1 MKDVSS
7 TLTVG
12 EMLSDIVKTAGL
24 ARELIQVVKNHLD
37 ETRNIYVADVD
48 VECQVRTCDA
58 RDVLFS
64 SVSYAAC
71 VEWALKQTMGEVK
84 NISRESLVYT
94 PSAHRRLH
102 ELVGAEFVVE
112 AEQIILDALNNKG
125 DGA

>member
-24 ARELIQVVKNHLD
+24 ARELVQVIKNHLV
-37 ETRNIYVADVD
+37 ETRNIYLIDINS
-48 VECQVRTCDA
+48 EYQVRTGDA

-71 VEWALKQTMGEVK
+71 VEWALKQPVGEVK

-94 PSAHRRLH
+94 PSAHRRLS
-102 ELVGAEFVVE
+102 ELVGDVFVAE